1 MPSVC
6 IGRAEKMS
14 KIDWRAVDW
23 SKRTIDLSRELNRT
37 AKTVS
42 DNRAKYAPETLKS
55 HKNIDWLKIDWLKTT
70 VQIAK
75 ELKVGFCIVAKARK
89 KYAPETVIIT
99 PDWDKVDW
107 TKNNRQLAQELGK
120 SYNTVA
126 KKRCQLKQSG
136 KAKERTVRI
145 DKGQKKPQMAFGVV
159 NQPLA
164 TKAAKASPKAGK
176 FETNVHAKK
185 WRITS
190 PDNQVF
196 IVTNLYQFVRDHT
209 HLFLPGDVIFKR
221 TGGKRGTG
229 GEYCNATNG
238 LANASTT
245 KREMW
250 KGWKCKQIKEDK
262 KDEL

>member
-1 MPSVC
+1 
-6 IGRAEKMS
+6 MS

-55 HKNIDWLKIDWLKTT
+55 YKNIDWLKIDWLKTT

-75 ELKVGFCIVAKARK
+75 ELKIGFCTVAKARK

-99 PDWDKVDW
+99 PDWGKVDW
-107 TKNNRQLAQELGK
+107 TKSNRQLSQELGK

-126 KKRCQLKQSG
+126 KHRYQLG
-136 KAKERTVRI
+136 HTGEAKEREPKSN
-145 DKGQKKPQMAFGVV
+145 KGVPNPKMSHGKI
-159 NQPLA
+159 NQPKA
-164 TKAAKASPKAGK
+164 TEAAKISHKSGK

-238 LANASTT
+238 LANASST

-250 KGWKCKQIKEDK
+250 KGWKCKQIKEGK
-262 KDEL
+262 

>member
-1 MPSVC
+1 MPSAY
-6 IGRAEKMS
+6 IGLVAKMS
-14 KIDWRAVDW
+14 KIDWREVDW
-23 SKRTIDLSRELNRT
+23 SKRTIDLSRELNPT

-42 DNRAKYAPETLKS
+42 DNRAKYAQETLKS

-107 TKNNRQLAQELGK
+107 TKNNRQLAKELGK

-126 KKRCQLKQSG
+126 KKHCQLKQSG
-136 KAKERTVRI
+136 KAKERAARI

-164 TKAAKASPKAGK
+164 TKAAKTSPKAGK
-176 FETNVHAKK
+176 FETNIHAKK

-190 PDNQVF
+190 PDNRIF
-196 IVTNLYQFVRDHT
+196 IATNLYQFVRDNPA
-209 HLFLPGDVIFKR
+209 LFLPGDVIFKR

-229 GEYCNATNG
+229 GEYCNATSG
-238 LANASTT
+238 LLQASASG
-245 KREMW
+245 RLW
-250 KGWKCKQIKEDK
+250 KGWKCKQV
-262 KDEL
+262 KDEE

>member
-1 MPSVC
+1 MV
-6 IGRAEKMS
+6 KMS
-14 KIDWRAVDW
+14 KVDW
-23 SKRTIDLSRELNRT
+23 LS
-37 AKTVS
+37 
-42 DNRAKYAPETLKS
+42 
-55 HKNIDWLKIDWLKTT
+55 I
-70 VQIAK
+70 
-75 ELKVGFCIVAKARK
+75 
-89 KYAPETVIIT
+89 
-99 PDWDKVDW
+99 DW

-136 KAKERTVRI
+136 KAKERSVRI

-164 TKAAKASPKAGK
+164 TKAAKTSPKAGK

-190 PDNQVF
+190 SDNQVF